1 MKRFLA
7 ICLLLLSV
15 LGYGAEGSEA
25 NVSPVGDFSHIHLKD
40 SSTAGYLHIPRDRG
54 IDNSTYLYVKYALET
69 FRKEKVAFV
78 LLDLNTP
85 GGEVFAA
92 LRISEELKKMDREY
106 QIPVIAFV
114 DNWALSAGALLAY
127 SCRYIGAVTE
137 ASMGAAEPVTVG
149 SDGKME
155 TASEKMVSALRTE
168 FASAASLY
176 GRDPL
181 IAQSMVDRDIVLV
194 LRKGKIVELV
204 SDDQIITKGSKPD
217 VVIKAKGKLLTLDTK
232 GLNEYGV
239 SDFTVPEMTRE
250 GAAFLAGEKLAQ
262 EPFFKDVKITWIP
275 YKNWNIDVFA
285 FLSNPIVSSFLMM
298 GLMIGLYG
306 AIQSQGFGFTSILGV
321 ICLSLI
327 IVSAFATQ
335 LIGWL
340 EIVAVLLGILFIIL
354 DLTLIAGFG
363 ILGALGILLFLFG
376 LIAMLLPPLQGFS
389 WTPSQWG
396 VQMDEWV
403 YRLSLF
409 LFVILLFF
417 AVVIPLGGHFFRRS
431 FSFKRLVLQEPEQE
445 IPEEN
450 KLPEIGSE
458 GVCFSVLRPFGKVQL
473 GDIVYEALTEGELI
487 PFGAKIEVIAHKKKI
502 LIVKEKT

>member
-7 ICLLLLSV
+7 ILFLFSLFFV
-15 LGYGAEGSEA
+15 YGEEDLAST
-25 NVSPVGDFSHIHLKD
+25 DFSHIHLKNA
-40 SSTAGYLHIPRDRG
+40 SSAGYLHIPRDRG

-69 FRKEKVAFV
+69 FRQKKVDFV

-137 ASMGAAEPVTVG
+137 GSMGAAEPVTVG

-176 GRDPL
+176 GRNPL
-181 IAQSMVDRDIVLV
+181 IAEAMVDKDIVLV
-194 LRKGKIVELV
+194 LRKGKIVQLMG
-204 SDDQIITKGSKPD
+204 DDQIITKGSKPD
-217 VVIKAKGKLLTLDTK
+217 IVISSKGKLLTLDTK
-232 GLNEYGV
+232 GLKEYGV

-250 GAAFLAGEKLAQ
+250 GASFLAGEKLAQ
-262 EPFFKDVKITWIP
+262 DPFFKGVQLNWVS
-275 YKNWNIDVFA
+275 YKNWKIDVFA

-306 AIQSQGFGFTSILGV
+306 AIQSQGFGFSSILGV

-327 IVSAFATQ
+327 VLSAFATE
-335 LIGWL
+335 LISWL
-340 EIVAVLLGILFIIL
+340 EIVAVILGVLFLIL
-354 DLTLIAGFG
+354 DLTLISGFG
-363 ILGALGILLFLFG
+363 LLGSLGILLFLFG
-376 LIAMLLPPLQGFS
+376 IVAMLLPPLQGFS
-389 WTPSQWG
+389 WAPSEWG

-409 LFVILLFF
+409 MFVILVFF
-417 AVVIPLGGHFFRRS
+417 VAVVPIGSHFFRRS
-431 FSFKRLVLQEPEQE
+431 FSFKRLVLKE
-445 IPEEN
+445 IEAESLEEL
-450 KLPEIGSE
+450 KLPEIGAE
-458 GVCFSVLRPFGKVQL
+458 GESFSVLRPFGKVQV

-487 PFGAKIEVIAHKKKI
+487 SAGAKIKVIGYKQKT